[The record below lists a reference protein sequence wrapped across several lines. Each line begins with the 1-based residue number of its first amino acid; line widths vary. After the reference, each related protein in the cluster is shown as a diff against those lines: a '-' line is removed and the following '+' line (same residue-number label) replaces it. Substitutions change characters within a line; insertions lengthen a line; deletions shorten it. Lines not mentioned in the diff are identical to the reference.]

1 MERKSIYWGVGEED
15 DYIPPSQPE
24 YIPPKRYEFKS
35 TKSPQ
40 NRKSK
45 IIGGVGV
52 FPPQT
57 LHRLMRLPKHS
68 TLRVSSSRWNLTF
81 LF

>member
-40 NRKSK
+40 NRKGES
-45 IIGGVGV
+45 IGRVGVGL
-52 FPPQT
+52 PRT
-57 LHRLMRLPKHS
+57 LHRLVRLPKHS
-68 TLRVSSSRWNLTF
+68 SLRLRRSKWNITL